1 MITTKNF
8 TFCMVFLINNFLFAQ
23 DSPNADP
30 NTIFERFKTFLN
42 EVYVLYGLPIWI
54 TEFNGNKYRSIETNR
69 QFMELAVPYLEGLDF
84 VERFAWFEPQNV
96 DVSEDPGNA
105 EFYDQNMNLTDIRM
119 FYKNYQSTPSI
130 PEAFYV
136 GPNNLN
142 DAVEVNQY
150 AYLCNPVSS
159 LTIDPS
165 VYYQNV
171 LLKVFPNPVTDKIKV
186 LFSEPIKSIKLYSIN
201 GSFIK
206 KELINGYI
214 DVSDL
219 AIGLYFI
226 SVNQYHFK
234 FLKQ

>member
-1 MITTKNF
+1 
-8 TFCMVFLINNFLFAQ
+8 
-23 DSPNADP
+23 
-30 NTIFERFKTFLN
+30 
-42 EVYVLYGLPIWI
+42 
-54 TEFNGNKYRSIETNR
+54 
-69 QFMELAVPYLEGLDF
+69 MELAVPYLEGLDF
-84 VERFAWFEPQNV
+84 VERYAWFEPHNV

-105 EFYDQNMNLTDIRM
+105 EFYDQNMNLTDIGM

-130 PEAFYV
+130 PEAFYA

-142 DAVEVNQY
+142 EAVEVNQY
-150 AYLCNPVSS
+150 AYSCNPVSS

-165 VYYQNV
+165 VYNQNV